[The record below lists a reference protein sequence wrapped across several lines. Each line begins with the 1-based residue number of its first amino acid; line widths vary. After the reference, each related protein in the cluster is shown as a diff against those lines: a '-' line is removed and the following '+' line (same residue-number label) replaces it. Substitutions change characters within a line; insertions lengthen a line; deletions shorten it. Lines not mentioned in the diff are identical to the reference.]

1 MPKSHITKREAQAV
15 CNFALDV
22 IGMLH
27 LPGWQVLVMEEP
39 CHDDALASIDRTYG
53 KYTAE
58 IRLCADWMTRSHD
71 ERRETI
77 THEVLHL
84 LHFRIDHIFGDAR
97 RAAPKH
103 QRKVLARRYRHETE
117 LMVDHLAKF
126 LSRTHTLS
134 EAWDHAHQR
143 KP

>member
-1 MPKSHITKREAQAV
+1 MPKSHVTKREAQAV
-15 CNFALDV
+15 CDFALDV

-58 IRLCADWMTRSHD
+58 IRLCADWMARSDD

-97 RAAPKH
+97 RAARSISARSSHGATATRPSSWSTTSRSSSRAPTP
-103 QRKVLARRYRHETE
+103 QR
-117 LMVDHLAKF
+117 
-126 LSRTHTLS
+126 S
-134 EAWDHAHQR
+134 WDHAHQR